1 MTIIISFK
9 LGVPYLIT
17 DSDGNFMDK
26 GKYLRVW
33 QKSEDGT
40 WELTHDIWNS
50 DVPLQTEVEEMEEE

>member
-1 MTIIISFK
+1 M
-9 LGVPYLIT
+9 PYLIT

-40 WELTHDIWNS
+40 WELTYDIWNS